1 MRTSKVLQIAWFTFQ
16 EIYQSKILLNV
27 FFIGVAM
34 TVLTFV
40 ATEFTFGVPGRV
52 ALDIGLGLLSL
63 SSLGISLF
71 LGVTLLSK
79 EVDSRTVYMI
89 ISRPVPRHIFILGKL
104 SGLFGVQILNVLIL
118 GIMTFL
124 SVQLMGGEID
134 PLFYWC
140 VFFILLESLMLLL
153 LVTFTSLFTNT
164 IISVILSLILLI
176 LGHAVKET
184 QSISFVQS
192 SEILQFILS
201 IYHFILPAFHKLN
214 LKDFILYRQDLP
226 LDYLLRSFAYGV
238 LYSLALLTFI
248 ILIFNRK
255 NLD

>member
-1 MRTSKVLQIAWFTFQ
+1 MGSKSFQIARYTFQ
-16 EIYQSKILLNV
+16 EIYKSRILLNV
-27 FFIGVAM
+27 FFIGVALV
-34 TVLTFV
+34 VLTFV

-79 EVDSRTVYMI
+79 EIDSRTVYMI
-89 ISRPVPRHIFILGKL
+89 ISRPVPRHTFILGKIM
-104 SGLFGVQILNVLIL
+104 GLFGIQVLNVLIL
-118 GIMTFL
+118 GTMTFG
-124 SVQLMGGEID
+124 SVTLMGGTID

-140 VFFILLESLMLLL
+140 VFFVLIESLMLLL
-153 LVTFTSLFTNT
+153 LVTFASLFTNT
-164 IISVILSLILLI
+164 IIAALLSLILLI

-192 SEILQFILS
+192 SEVLS
-201 IYHFILPAFHKLN
+201 AVLEAYHFILPAFHKLN

-226 LDYLLRSFAYGV
+226 LEFLLKSLFYG
-238 LYSLALLTFI
+238 LSYSAALLCFI
-248 ILIFNRK
+248 IFIFRRK